1 MATGDSKVIMLSHLK
16 TFLAQL
22 KGIFVAKQTGY
33 GLSKNDYTDAD
44 KTKLD
49 NLKIY
54 DFDTKPTANSTNL
67 VNSGSLK
74 TTLDSYETTA
84 DAAKTYLSKTDAAS
98 TYATK
103 TDISGSYLSKT
114 DASSTYQ
121 TKVITKTV
129 TLKAASWISG
139 KYSINDTDIKATSAV
154 IFDASVGTTS
164 TNYTALQK
172 AKIACSSQTDG
183 TIVLQAF
190 GTVPTSDVIVS
201 LMIL

>member
-49 NLKIY
+49 TLRVY

-84 DAAKTYLSKTDAAS
+84 AAAS
-98 TYATK
+98 IYICYK
-103 TDISGSYLSKT
+103 
-114 DASSTYQ
+114 
-121 TKVITKTV
+121 
-129 TLKAASWISG
+129 
-139 KYSINDTDIKATSAV
+139 N
-154 IFDASVGTTS
+154 
-164 TNYTALQK
+164 
-172 AKIACSSQTDG
+172 
-183 TIVLQAF
+183 
-190 GTVPTSDVIVS
+190 
-201 LMIL
+201 